1 MSLVDLVG
9 INTCWVHRSARIP
22 DTSRQDGI
30 SLLVSGFSR
39 TWSKKGSKLTGS
51 TRPADSVGII
61 SHRTSCLIE
70 GYTPPNATPSRRNKA
85 LGPLSRVMV
94 VNNHLR
100 RPYFFGGG
108 VAFGAVLIG
117 FH

>member
-1 MSLVDLVG
+1 MPRPRQPGFFHCSNMSLVDLVG

-51 TRPADSVGII
+51 TRPADSVGI
-61 SHRTSCLIE
+61 T
-70 GYTPPNATPSRRNKA
+70 A
-85 LGPLSRVMV
+85 LHV
-94 VNNHLR
+94 
-100 RPYFFGGG
+100 
-108 VAFGAVLIG
+108 
-117 FH
+117 